1 MHFIIQNIYEVQF
14 ENAYI
19 LYYSKTTESLRK
31 YQDYGLESLIMFQN
45 GSGNV
50 NRQVKKRLKHSVK
63 PS

>member
-1 MHFIIQNIYEVQF
+1 MRYNLKMHIFYII
-14 ENAYI
+14 A
-19 LYYSKTTESLRK
+19 KTTESLRK